1 VEKVALDTDVLVDF
15 LRGKG
20 RAVKLLAKLMSKG
33 ASLATTVINAFELY
47 WGAYKFGGAKRL
59 VAVDKLL
66 NRLTILNITTRES
79 KTAGEEIAYLESIGL
94 PIDIRDLLIG
104 VIARENGYSILTGN
118 VEHFNRIRQLNVLKY

>member
-1 VEKVALDTDVLVDF
+1 MEKVALDTDVLVDF

>member
-1 VEKVALDTDVLVDF
+1 MEKVALDTDVLVDF

-118 VEHFNRIRQLNVLKY
+118 VEHFNRIRQLNVN